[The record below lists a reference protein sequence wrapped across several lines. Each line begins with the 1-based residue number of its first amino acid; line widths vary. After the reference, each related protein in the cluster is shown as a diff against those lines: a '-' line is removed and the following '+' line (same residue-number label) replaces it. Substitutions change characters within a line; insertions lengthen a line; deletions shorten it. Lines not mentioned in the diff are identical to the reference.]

1 MSFKSKFNKYARKIA
16 SVLTHFDNE
25 GDGKDPLV
33 DMVRRLENDKPVVF
47 DVGGN
52 IGQSVVKFKKIL
64 PQSQI
69 YSFEPSAR
77 PFGQL
82 FIEASLHSDVKAFQF
97 ALGSSSGELILNE
110 NSCSDMSSFLEMGNG
125 GSGSVLGQSA
135 VPVKTIDEFCAE
147 HQINY
152 IDILKI
158 DAQGFDFE
166 VIKGAKQMILSGKIR
181 QIYFEIIFS
190 DMYKNVPR
198 FSEVYDFLLDHGF
211 VLVSLYDFHYQKGV
225 AGWTDGLFICQS
237 VPHNP
242 NTSEA

>member
-1 MSFKSKFNKYARKIA
+1 
-16 SVLTHFDNE
+16 
-25 GDGKDPLV
+25 
-33 DMVRRLENDKPVVF
+33 MVRRLKNDKPVIF
-47 DVGGN
+47 DVGAN
-52 IGQSVVKFKKIL
+52 IGQSVIRFKKIL

-77 PFGQL
+77 PFDQL
-82 FIEASLHSDVKAFQF
+82 SIEASLHSDVKAFQF
-97 ALGSSSGELILNE
+97 ALGSSNGKLTLYE
-110 NSCSDMSSFLEMGNG
+110 NSCSDMNSFLEMGSG
-125 GSGSVLGQSA
+125 GSGSVLGQST
-135 VPVKTIDEFCAE
+135 VPVKTVDEFCAE
-147 HQINY
+147 YQINY

-166 VIKGAKQMILSGKIR
+166 VIKGSKQMILSGKIR

-225 AGWTDGLFICQS
+225 AGWTDGLFIYRPALQNS
-237 VPHNP
+237 NS
-242 NTSEA
+242 SEE

>member
-16 SVLTHFDNE
+16 SVLTYFDDE

-33 DMVRRLENDKPVVF
+33 DMVRRLESSKPVVF
-47 DVGGN
+47 DVGAN
-52 IGQSVVKFKKIL
+52 IGQSVIRFKKIL

-69 YSFEPSAR
+69 YSFEPSAA
-77 PFGQL
+77 PFAQL
-82 FIEASLHSDVKAFQF
+82 SIEASRYADVKVFEL
-97 ALGSSSGELILNE
+97 ALGSSSGELTLYE
-110 NSCSDMSSFLEMGNG
+110 NSSSDMNSFLEMGDG
-125 GSGSVLGQSA
+125 GCGSVLGQST
-135 VPVKTIDEFCAE
+135 VSVKTIDEFCFE

-166 VIKGAKQMILSGKIR
+166 VIKGAKQMMLSGKIR

-190 DMYKNVPR
+190 NMYKNVPR
-198 FSEVYDFLLDHGF
+198 FSKAYDFLLDHGF

-225 AGWTDGLFICQS
+225 AGWTDGLFIHQS
-237 VPHNP
+237 
-242 NTSEA
+242 TLQ